1 MEKRHSNIMKLLFAA
16 FVASSFILTGCKS
29 EKLNYDA
36 IEVHSHNDY
45 VQANPFWGA
54 FNAGTP
60 SIEADVYLVD
70 GDLYVAHRKKEL
82 IIDPEHTLRSMY
94 LEPLKKEWD
103 KNGGKPYV
111 DGGPLWLMVDM
122 KRDQHASL
130 SKLVEIIEAE
140 GYLPM
145 FDVTSNPSAVKLVV
159 TNLPDIIENHQE
171 DFPEWVY
178 YDGIPNMTLTEK
190 GATKVAM
197 ISEKASVYTSW
208 SGEGEMAPEEQQAIK
223 AAIEDAHKIGTT
235 FRLWDFPD
243 GPEAWEMSVKLGLD
257 WINTDKPAEAVAWL
271 KAKRENK

>member
-1 MEKRHSNIMKLLFAA
+1 MKTNHSIISKLILVAIAPLA
-16 FVASSFILTGCKS
+16 FLMSGCKG

-54 FNAGTP
+54 FNAGTS

-82 IIDPEHTLRSMY
+82 VITPERTLRSMY

-103 KNGGKPYV
+103 KNGGKPYA
-111 DGGPLWLMVDM
+111 DGTPLELMVDM
-122 KRDQHASL
+122 KRDQHESL
-130 SKLVEIIEAE
+130 SRLVEIIETE

-145 FDVTSNPSAVKLVV
+145 FDVTSNSSAVKLVV

-190 GATKVAM
+190 GAAKVAM
-197 ISEKASVYTSW
+197 ISEKASIYTSW
-208 SGEGEMAPEEQQAIK
+208 SGTGEMSAEDQMAIK

-257 WINTDKPAEAVAWL
+257 WINTDTPAEAVAWL
-271 KAKRENK
+271 KAKRNK